1 MSNPIERAL
10 MWMENPW
17 AFTKAERQRPHR
29 PGVFRAMPST
39 TRGLVRLAAMVGIFA
54 LGFIA
59 GGA

>member
-1 MSNPIERAL
+1 MIAIERSL
-10 MWMENPW
+10 QWIENPCY
-17 AFTKAERQRPHR
+17 FTKAVRQRPHR

-39 TRGLVRLAAMVGIFA
+39 TRGLAGLAAMVGIFA